1 MEVVYVVP
9 RPKAVHV
16 VPRRCVGVDVTPY
29 TTYPVDPTK
38 KRKIIIT
45 LQEIET
51 RVHLSS
57 QEAALSLG
65 ISVTT
70 LKKTCRLLGM
80 PRWPYSRKGKSCS
93 KSYSKRPKNEAPPT
107 YESPLW
113 FPDSWHSGTPPLCS
127 PDADTQSLWF
137 PDSMYPLWHSGT
149 PPLCLDSAPWQDT
162 DEVPDEGC
170 DLWFLACE
178 CSPRC
183 GPLCEFTSRPNVDPS

>member
-1 MEVVYVVP
+1 MEAVYVVP

-16 VPRRCVGVDVTPY
+16 VPRRCRGVDVTPY
-29 TTYPVDPTK
+29 TTYPVDATNNW
-38 KRKIIIT
+38 KIIIT
-45 LQEIET
+45 LEEIET

-70 LKKTCRLLGM
+70 LKKTCRLLGV
-80 PRWPYSRKGKSCS
+80 PRWPYSRKGKSYS
-93 KSYSKRPKNEAPPT
+93 KSYSKRPKNEAPST
-107 YESPLW
+107 YESPESPLW
-113 FPDSWHSGTPPLCS
+113 FPDCMH
-127 PDADTQSLWF
+127 
-137 PDSMYPLWHSGT
+137 PLWHSGT
-149 PPLCLDSAPWQDT
+149 HPLCLDSTTCQGI

-183 GPLCEFTSRPNVDPS
+183 GPLCEFTSRPNVDPSWWV

>member
-16 VPRRCVGVDVTPY
+16 VPRRCRGVDVTPY
-29 TTYPVDPTK
+29 TTYPVDATNN
-38 KRKIIIT
+38 RKIIIT
-45 LQEIET
+45 LEEIET

-80 PRWPYSRKGKSCS
+80 PRWPYSRKGKSYL

-107 YESPLW
+107 YESPESPLW
-113 FPDSWHSGTPPLCS
+113 FPDCSTRCGTLALPLCVLTR
-127 PDADTQSLWF
+127 PCGRALTRCLTRAVTCGSL
-137 PDSMYPLWHSGT
+137 HV
-149 PPLCLDSAPWQDT
+149 SAARVVVHCVSLHHALTSTRP
-162 DEVPDEGC
+162 
-170 DLWFLACE
+170 
-178 CSPRC
+178 C
-183 GPLCEFTSRPNVDPS
+183 GYEKKKYLSI

>member
-16 VPRRCVGVDVTPY
+16 VPRRCRGVDVTPY
-29 TTYPVDPTK
+29 TTYPVDATNN
-38 KRKIIIT
+38 RKIIIT
-45 LQEIET
+45 LEEIET

-70 LKKTCRLLGM
+70 LKKTCRLLGV
-80 PRWPYSRKGKSCS
+80 PRWPYSRKGKSYS

-107 YESPLW
+107 YESPESPLW
-113 FPDSWHSGTPPLCS
+113 FPDWMH
-127 PDADTQSLWF
+127 
-137 PDSMYPLWHSGT
+137 PLWHSDT
-149 PPLCLDSAPWQDT
+149 PPLCLDSALCQGIE
-162 DEVPDEGC
+162 EVPDEGC

-183 GPLCEFTSRPNVDPS
+183 GPLCEFTSRPNVDPSWWV